1 MIVICEECGKKYS
14 IDASKVGDKGARFRC
29 KACKNT
35 ILIQKPEAPQE
46 AAAPSLPTPSV
57 PPLEPE
63 SHHAPEPDLFEQM
76 AEEPSRSEKLA
87 KKKKRIAK
95 KAKKTPPSKT
105 KKEGGIG
112 IRLKMLL
119 LFLIIPITIIAAAS
133 FLYLTKLSGLASS
146 LIGRSMGLVT
156 EMSESIIAESARSAA
171 AQCGIYLD
179 YNPSL
184 TPEYFDSDFAFRRL
198 AQKKLGIT
206 GYTFL
211 FSLGD
216 DSSPSVIW
224 VHPSPKVIGEPL
236 YDVMKKDLGADFSKF
251 KGIVSSVETGQKF
264 ESGGYFSQKDRE
276 GKLREKYIFV
286 APIEGTDLA
295 VAATT
300 YIDEFTLPVSSLE
313 HDAQVTTE
321 KTRNFIISILA
332 GALIVIGLIVTL
344 YSTSLSGKIKKLTDI
359 ANRISVGEL
368 DEEIKIKS
376 GDEIGALAEA
386 ISRMQDSI
394 RLSIE
399 RLRKKR

>member
-14 IDASKVGDKGARFRC
+14 IDASKVGDKGAKFRC

-46 AAAPSLPTPSV
+46 AAAPSLPQPSV
-57 PPLEPE
+57 QPPE
-63 SHHAPEPDLFEQM
+63 SESHQAPEPDLFEQM
-76 AEEPSRSEKLA
+76 AEEQSKSEKPA
-87 KKKKRIAK
+87 KKKKRK
-95 KAKKTPPSKT
+95 LSKKTTPSKT
-105 KKEGGIG
+105 KKKGGIG

-119 LFLIIPITIIAAAS
+119 LFLIIPIMIIAAAS
-133 FLYLTKLSGLASS
+133 FLYLDRLSGLASS
-146 LIGRSMGLVT
+146 LIARSMGLVT

-179 YNPSL
+179 YHPSL
-184 TPEYFDSDFAFRRL
+184 TPEYFDADFAFRRL

-236 YDVMKKDLGADFSKF
+236 YEIMKKAMAGGFPEF
-251 KGIVSSVETGQKF
+251 KKIVSSVETGQKF

-276 GKLREKYIFV
+276 GKLREKYVFV

-321 KTRNFIISILA
+321 KTRNFIIGILA
-332 GALIVIGLIVTL
+332 GALIVIGLIVTI

-368 DEEIKIKS
+368 DEEIKLKS
-376 GDEIGALAEA
+376 SDEIGALAEA

>member
-14 IDASKVGDKGARFRC
+14 IDASKVGEKGAKFRC

-35 ILIQKPEAPQE
+35 ILVKKPEAPQE
-46 AAAPSLPTPSV
+46 QEAAA
-57 PPLEPE
+57 PPLEP
-63 SHHAPEPDLFEQM
+63 SFPPPEPDPFEQM
-76 AEEPSRSEKLA
+76 AEEKSESEKPA
-87 KKKKRIAK
+87 PKKKRKLSKKSKK
-95 KAKKTPPSKT
+95 KASSKEKKS
-105 KKEGGIG
+105 GGIG
-112 IRLKMLL
+112 IRIKMLL

-133 FLYLTKLSGLASS
+133 FLYLDRLSGLASS
-146 LIGRSMGLVT
+146 LIDESTDLVT

-171 AQCGIYLD
+171 AQCDIYLD
-179 YNPSL
+179 YHPSL

-216 DSSPSVIW
+216 DASPSVIW

-236 YDVMKKDLGADFSKF
+236 NEIMKKDLGRDYPKF
-251 KGIVSSVETGQKF
+251 EVIVSSVETGQKF
-264 ESGGYFSQKDRE
+264 ESGGYYSQRDRE
-276 GKLREKYIFV
+276 GKLREKYVFV

-321 KTRNFIISILA
+321 KTRTFIMYILA
-332 GALIVIGLIVTL
+332 GALIIIGLVVTI

-368 DEEIKIKS
+368 DEEIKLKS

-399 RLRKKR
+399 RLRRKR